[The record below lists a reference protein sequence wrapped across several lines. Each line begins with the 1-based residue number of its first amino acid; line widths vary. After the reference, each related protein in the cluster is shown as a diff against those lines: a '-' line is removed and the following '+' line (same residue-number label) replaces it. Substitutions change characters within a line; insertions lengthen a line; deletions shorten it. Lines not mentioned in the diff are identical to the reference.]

1 ENRVVHHDQAVAA
14 KGLRVGGDANRVDH
28 IEVAIG
34 THRRRWSH
42 RAHEHHRLVR
52 LEHKVEE
59 ISRLF
64 ERICSMG
71 DDDSVCLVLLEY
83 RMDLS
88 HQIEPIGINQCLA
101 WKTTEGQLLHAG
113 NAFELRELSKQLTVA
128 QSLIRLDVPSKIQ
141 AIGAHRIDRPAG
153 EDQSHSREQPSHR
166 KTLRVAV
173 FSYS

>member
-1 ENRVVHHDQAVAA
+1 
-14 KGLRVGGDANRVDH
+14 
-28 IEVAIG
+28 
-34 THRRRWSH
+34 
-42 RAHEHHRLVR
+42 
-52 LEHKVEE
+52 
-59 ISRLF
+59 
-64 ERICSMG
+64 MG
-71 DDDSVCLVLLEY
+71 DDDSICFVLLKY

-101 WKTTEGQLLHAG
+101 RKTTERQLLHAG
-113 NAFELRELSKQLTVA
+113 NAFELRELSKQLTLA

-173 FSYS
+173 FPTGSWKAAPSISGDRKPHGI